1 MRVCQ
6 ISRAQTDACL
16 PRDTMAL
23 CPLPAPLPARRSQ
36 PAAPAAP
43 YPSSPASPSA
53 LNCRPPCA
61 PRPLHD
67 PPTLHLHSVH
77 RAARPVGLPEA
88 TSSVSI
94 PPCDVTSAHSPWDP
108 FPLPPCQPQLPHT
121 ALPRGPKTAGG
132 APACPSPLAASHTA
146 LFIPLPACGL
156 CGLRGGH
163 SALTLFS
170 RFGGLTLHG
179 SHGVACQKHS
189 HNPDAADNLT
199 KTQQITSPSSPL
211 PFEASTL

>member
-1 MRVCQ
+1 MHR
-6 ISRAQTDACL
+6 QT
-16 PRDTMAL
+16 
-23 CPLPAPLPARRSQ
+23 
-36 PAAPAAP
+36 
-43 YPSSPASPSA
+43 PASHGTPWPSA
-53 LNCRPPCA
+53 PCQLLCQPGA
-61 PRPLHD
+61 LSLQRQQLPILRVLHLRQLLIAGLPVLQD
-67 PPTLHLHSVH
+67 PFMTPQTLHLHSVH
-77 RAARPVGLPEA
+77 RAARPVGHPEA

-132 APACPSPLAASHTA
+132 APAHPSPLAASHTA
-146 LFIPLPACGL
+146 LFTPLPACGL

-170 RFGGLTLHG
+170 QFGGLTLHG